1 MTLCYMYIEYFISVF
16 LSFYSFTHINTE
28 SPEADP
34 ENRMEPFTSEA
45 SGLVDEVN
53 TKISIIQLPNALH
66 ASSHLTFTIL

>member
-16 LSFYSFTHINTE
+16 LSFCYFTHINAE

-34 ENRMEPFTSEA
+34 ENKIERLLRGA

-53 TKISIIQLPNALH
+53 TKI
-66 ASSHLTFTIL
+66 

>member
-16 LSFYSFTHINTE
+16 PSFCSFTHINTE

-34 ENRMEPFTSEA
+34 ENKIDRLLQGT

-53 TKISIIQLPNALH
+53 TKI
-66 ASSHLTFTIL
+66 